1 VPAAAPN
8 PAGAAR
14 AVPTAAGP
22 ASPSATGD
30 QEAHQEAQVEAA
42 HRHQGG
48 LTGQP
53 PQPPAEVGGHPS
65 CPTGL
70 KRRLSECSRSILIIV
85 WHLLADP
92 NLRYHDLGAG
102 FYDTRINAERAKR
115 NHVHQLKA
123 LGYKV
128 TVQPAA

>member
-1 VPAAAPN
+1 MFPLWRLFSSPPPSSQPN
-8 PAGAAR
+8 DR
-14 AVPTAAGP
+14 V
-22 ASPSATGD
+22 SP
-30 QEAHQEAQVEAA
+30 V
-42 HRHQGG
+42 
-48 LTGQP
+48 
-53 PQPPAEVGGHPS
+53 
-65 CPTGL
+65 
-70 KRRLSECSRSILIIV
+70 SECSRSILIIV